1 VVGSPDDAAS
11 APGRTPDSCGACGSE
26 ALTRLPMVL
35 TDGTEVTFIN
45 CHSCEAREWLVAQP
59 DDTWQT
65 MPIEAVLQRSARRR

>member
-1 VVGSPDDAAS
+1 
-11 APGRTPDSCGACGSE
+11 
-26 ALTRLPMVL
+26 MVL